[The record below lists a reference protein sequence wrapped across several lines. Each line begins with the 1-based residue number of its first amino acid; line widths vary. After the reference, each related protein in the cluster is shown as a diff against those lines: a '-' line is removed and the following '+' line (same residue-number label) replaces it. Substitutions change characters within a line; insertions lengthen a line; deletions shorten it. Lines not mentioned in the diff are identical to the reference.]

1 MIKGKT
7 VAQQSQ
13 DIANREGDPSRGKNA
28 LSLCIAKIV
37 EIHSEEM
44 RCTLQIIH
52 GEGDLSQPLSGVE
65 LLMPS
70 LGNRHFMGGI
80 PEVGDQC
87 VVGWFVGNSNGVF

>member
-70 LGNRHFMGGI
+70 GQSTFHGRYPRGRRSMCRG
-80 PEVGDQC
+80 
-87 VVGWFVGNSNGVF
+87 VVCR

>member
-37 EIHSEEM
+37 EST
-44 RCTLQIIH
+44 RRDALYLQIIH

-65 LLMPS
+65 LLMTS

-87 VVGWFVGNSNGVF
+87 VVGWFVR